1 MTRTG
6 DPMHTRGY
14 ALSTAQYRRSG
25 AEAIALGAFI
35 VAYQTGTSTAT
46 TRVLTDLDA
55 KACKHG

>member
-1 MTRTG
+1 
-6 DPMHTRGY
+6 MHTRGY